1 MTQNIVLNVT
11 LTLEHMTMRKITS
24 MQAAPFSAKIFY
36 DCQYGEYRVRF
47 YRAGELMPECDAFE
61 TDEESAR
68 GTMELALRLM
78 VRDAIREER
87 DEAEQAREDMI
98 LECLRPYI

>member
-1 MTQNIVLNVT
+1 
-11 LTLEHMTMRKITS
+11 MRKITE
-24 MQAAPFSAKIFY
+24 MQAAPFSAKIFF

-78 VRDAIREER
+78 VREAIAT
-87 DEAEQAREDMI
+87 EAEADDARTDSETEELNIRLARKFGWNGPDI
-98 LECLRPYI
+98 L